1 MRKNI
6 LFGKSLLGFCSMFFS
21 IVMLLG
27 LNSCKETID
36 DSNFAIKTEETIT
49 DFLTNNPDRFSEI
62 KAIFD
67 RVRLSDSEDASSI
80 TAVLSARG
88 NYTLFAPNN
97 EAIKKYLEALGLT
110 DVASLS
116 YEQAQLVAYS
126 CVIDNRTNS
135 AYETPDFP
143 SPGTFGLPNFYDRLL
158 TCEEDETSGLY
169 KINGS
174 SLVVNTDNTKSNGVV
189 HEVSSVIAPSSD
201 LLADII
207 KKADNLKVMGYLLD
221 ATGWSE
227 KLIDDRDVAYE
238 EESRPE
244 TYNLNGVP
252 GTFTMAQRRYLG
264 YTGFV
269 EPDNVYKD
277 EWGIEVKP
285 EMSQADWD
293 AVMKVIEQ
301 KCEAIYG
308 VAAKGDYKNEDN
320 AVNRFV
326 AYHFLDGKMAYDRF
340 VHHYNEYGYKY
351 GDNKNPQM
359 RNLTVNV
366 WDYYTTVGSHRG
378 LLKVTQLGEQ
388 TKGDENPY
396 PLYVNRISIYDNART
411 GNYEELGTQPG
422 GEGILISARN
432 GDFDNN
438 AKNGFYYPINKI
450 LVYDQSIR
458 DLLGGERIRI
468 DMTTILSEISS
479 NNLRGNEYT
488 AFPKGYFNNI
498 LKESADTKLLYL
510 MDAYSPGGGQWNDY
524 QGDEMMFSGL
534 YDFVLR
540 LPPVPKDGTYE
551 LRMGVAMNSLR
562 GMAQIYFG
570 EDPDRLQPA
579 GLPYDMRQVVSKD
592 NPSIPWVEDT
602 GDEVVDAE
610 NDKNLRNQ
618 GYLKGPNYFTVTNGQ
633 ANIPVRERGG
643 GAAAIRR
650 IVLATDMK
658 ADKTYYLRFKSA
670 LKKLDSQFF
679 MDYIEFTPTVVYNGA
694 IPEDIW

>member
-1 MRKNI
+1 MKKNI
-6 LFGKSLLGFCSMFFS
+6 LFGKSIIAILTLLFTF
-21 IVMLLG
+21 G
-27 LNSCKETID
+27 LTGCKETID
-36 DSNFAIKTEETIT
+36 ESNFAIKTEETIT

-67 RVRLSDSEDASSI
+67 RVRLSESEDASSI
-80 TAVLSARG
+80 TSVLSARG

-97 EAIKKYLEALGLT
+97 EAIKAHLESLGLT
-110 DVASLS
+110 DVSMMS

-126 CVIDNRTNS
+126 CVIDNKTNS

-143 SPGTFGLPNFYDRLL
+143 TPGTFGLPNFYDRLL
-158 TCEEDETSGLY
+158 TCEEDTLTGKY
-169 KINGS
+169 MINGS
-174 SLVVNTDNTKSNGVV
+174 SLVEDMDNTKSNGVV
-189 HEVSSVIAPSSD
+189 HEVSTVIAPSSD
-201 LLADII
+201 LLPDMI
-207 KKADNLKVMGYLLD
+207 KKAANMKVMGYLLD
-221 ATGWSE
+221 VTGWSN
-227 KLIDDRDVAYE
+227 KLIDERDVAYE
-238 EESRPE
+238 EESRAE
-244 TYNLNGVP
+244 TYQLNGVP
-252 GTFTMAQRRYLG
+252 GTFTVAQRRYLG
-264 YTGFV
+264 YTAFV
-269 EPDNVYKD
+269 EPDDVYKQ
-277 EWGIEVKP
+277 EWGIDVKS
-285 EMSQADWD
+285 EMTQADWD
-293 AVMKVIEQ
+293 AVMSIIEE

-308 VAAKGDYKNEDN
+308 VAGKGDYTNEDN

-326 AYHFLDGKMAYDRF
+326 AYHFLEGKMAYDRF

-366 WDYYTTVGSHRG
+366 WDYYITVGSHRS
-378 LLKVTQLGEQ
+378 LIKVTQLGEQ
-388 TKGDENPY
+388 SKDWENPY
-396 PLYVNRISIYDNART
+396 PLYVNRVSEYNNSRT
-411 GNYEELGTQPG
+411 GNYQEIGTKS
-422 GEGILISARN
+422 EGILISARN
-432 GDFDNN
+432 GEYDNN
-438 AKNGFYYPINKI
+438 AKNGFYFPINKI
-450 LVYDQSIR
+450 LVYNEEIR
-458 DLLGGERIRI
+458 NLLGGERIRI
-468 DMTTILSEISS
+468 DMTTILPEISS

-488 AFPKGYFNNI
+488 SFPKGYFSNI
-498 LKESADTKLLYL
+498 INESADTKLLYL
-510 MDAYSPGGGQWNDY
+510 MDAYSPGGGSWNDY

-570 EDPDRLQPA
+570 EDPNRLQPA
-579 GLPYDMRQVVSKD
+579 GLPYDMRQVVSAD

-643 GAAAIRR
+643 GDAAIRR

-679 MDYIEFTPTVVYNGA
+679 MDYLEFAPTVVYNGA
-694 IPEDIW
+694 TPEDIW

>member
-1 MRKNI
+1 MKKNI
-6 LFGKSLLGFCSMFFS
+6 LFGKSIIAILTLLFTF
-21 IVMLLG
+21 G
-27 LNSCKETID
+27 LTGCKETID
-36 DSNFAIKTEETIT
+36 ESNFAIKTEETIT

-67 RVRLSDSEDASSI
+67 RVRLSESEDASSI
-80 TAVLSARG
+80 TSVLSARG

-97 EAIKKYLEALGLT
+97 EAIKAHLESLGLT
-110 DVASLS
+110 DVSMMS

-126 CVIDNRTNS
+126 CVIDNKTNS

-143 SPGTFGLPNFYDRLL
+143 TPGTFGLPNFYDRLL
-158 TCEEDETSGLY
+158 TCEEDTLTGKY
-169 KINGS
+169 MINGS
-174 SLVVNTDNTKSNGVV
+174 SLVEDMDNTKSNGVV
-189 HEVSSVIAPSSD
+189 HEVSTVIAPSSD
-201 LLADII
+201 LLPDMI
-207 KKADNLKVMGYLLD
+207 KKAANMKVMGYLLD
-221 ATGWSE
+221 VTGWSN
-227 KLIDDRDVAYE
+227 KLIDERDVDYE
-238 EESRPE
+238 EESRAE
-244 TYNLNGVP
+244 TYQLNGVP
-252 GTFTMAQRRYLG
+252 GTFTVAQRRYLG
-264 YTGFV
+264 YTAFV
-269 EPDNVYKD
+269 EPDDVYKQ
-277 EWGIEVKP
+277 EWGIDVKS
-285 EMSQADWD
+285 EMTQADWD
-293 AVMKVIEQ
+293 AVMNIIEE

-308 VAAKGDYKNEDN
+308 VAGKGDYTNEDN

-326 AYHFLDGKMAYDRF
+326 AYHFLEGKMAYDRF

-366 WDYYTTVGSHRG
+366 WDYYITVGSHRS
-378 LLKVTQLGEQ
+378 LIKVTQLGEQ
-388 TKGDENPY
+388 SKDWENPY
-396 PLYVNRISIYDNART
+396 PLYVNRVSEYNNSRT
-411 GNYEELGTQPG
+411 GNYQEIGTKS
-422 GEGILISARN
+422 EGILISARN
-432 GDFDNN
+432 GEYDNN
-438 AKNGFYYPINKI
+438 AKNGFYFPINKI
-450 LVYDQSIR
+450 LVYNEEIR
-458 DLLGGERIRI
+458 NLLGGERIRI
-468 DMTTILSEISS
+468 DMTTILPEISS

-488 AFPKGYFNNI
+488 SFPKGYFSNI
-498 LKESADTKLLYL
+498 INESADTKLLYL

-570 EDPDRLQPA
+570 EDPNRLQPA
-579 GLPYDMRQVVSKD
+579 GLPYDMRQVVSAD

-679 MDYIEFTPTVVYNGA
+679 MDYLEFAPTVVYNGA
-694 IPEDIW
+694 TPEDIW